1 MTAGGRRAGRSPLL
15 ARVGPPVVAL
25 ALILLAWEVAVRVS
39 DVDPTLFTPPSR
51 VLPRIPEVIAS
62 EQYGVSILA
71 TIQLLAI
78 GFVIAAVLGILFGLV
93 LGRARLLDRALTP
106 WVNGLYAAPLPAII
120 PLLTAAFGFALTVK
134 VVIVVLLGVFPILI
148 NTYQGV
154 SETDP
159 ELIEV
164 GRSFRLSE
172 LQVWRNIVVPFALPY
187 ILVGLRLGVVRS
199 LIGTVVAEFYTSPGG
214 LGYMITVFARRFDM
228 ASMLV
233 PVLTLTVLGLALVGL
248 VGLLARKLTPWQA
261 R

>member
-1 MTAGGRRAGRSPLL
+1 MTAQPAAGSRSGIAGR
-15 ARVGPPVVAL
+15 VVPPAL
-25 ALILLAWEVAVRVS
+25 ALVLLLAVWELAVRLS

-51 VLPRIPEVIAS
+51 VLPRIPAVMAS
-62 EQYGVSILA
+62 ELYGVSVLA
-71 TIQLLAI
+71 TVQLLAI
-78 GFVIAAVLGILFGLV
+78 GFAIAAVLGILFGLV

-233 PVLTLTVLGLALVGL
+233 PVLSLTVLGLALVGL
-248 VGLLARKLTPWQA
+248 VSLIERKLTPWQT